1 VSHIRVERT
10 IARPPDDV
18 WRHLADVAD
27 HVHWMADAAE
37 IRFTGDRREGVGA
50 TFECETRVGPLR
62 TVDRMVVTEW
72 EPGRAMG
79 VDHRGL
85 VTGTGRFSLEP
96 AGSAG
101 AAAGAGAGASGGA
114 GATVLTWDEDLRFP
128 WWLGGPVASVAARPV
143 LRRLWS
149 GNLRRFSE
157 RVETW
162 ADG

>member
-1 VSHIRVERT
+1 MTRIRVERT
-10 IARPPDDV
+10 IARPPAEV

-27 HVHWMADAAE
+27 HVHWMADAAA
-37 IRFTGDRREGVGA
+37 IRFTSDRHEGVGA
-50 TFECETRVGPLR
+50 AFECETRVGPLR

-85 VTGTGRFSLEP
+85 VTGTGRFSLE
-96 AGSAG
+96 
-101 AAAGAGAGASGGA
+101 AAGPS
-114 GATVLTWDEDLRFP
+114 TRLTWEEDLRFP

-149 GNLRRFSE
+149 GNLRRLAG
-157 RVETW
+157 RVEAVET
-162 ADG
+162 

>member
-1 VSHIRVERT
+1 MSRIRVERT
-10 IARPPDDV
+10 IARPPDEV

-27 HVHWMADAAE
+27 HVNWMADAAE
-37 IRFTGDRREGVGA
+37 VRFTGDRREGVGT
-50 TFECETRVGPLR
+50 TFDCETRVGPLR

-85 VTGTGRFSLEP
+85 VTGTGRFSLSP
-96 AGSAG
+96 AGED
-101 AAAGAGAGASGGA
+101 
-114 GATVLTWDEDLRFP
+114 TVLTWDEDLRFP
-128 WWLGGPVASVAARPV
+128 WWLGGPVTSVAARPV

>member
-1 VSHIRVERT
+1 MSRICVERT
-10 IARPPDDV
+10 IARPPDEV
-18 WRHLADVAD
+18 WRRLADVAD
-27 HVHWMADAAE
+27 HVNWMADAAE

-72 EPGRAMG
+72 EPERAMG

-85 VTGTGRFSLEP
+85 VTGTGRFSLAP
-96 AGSAG
+96 AGGDAG
-101 AAAGAGAGASGGA
+101 G
-114 GATVLTWDEDLRFP
+114 TVLTWDEDLRFP
-128 WWLGGPVASVAARPV
+128 WWLGGPATSVAARPV

-149 GNLRRFSE
+149 GNLRRFAE

-162 ADG
+162 SDG

>member
-1 VSHIRVERT
+1 MSHIRVERT
-10 IARPPDDV
+10 IDRPPDEV

-27 HVHWMADAAE
+27 HVNWMADAAE
-37 IRFTGDRREGVGA
+37 IRFTGDRRSGVGA

-72 EPGRAMG
+72 EPERTMG

-85 VTGTGRFSLEP
+85 VTGTGRFTLSP
-96 AGSAG
+96 VGDD
-101 AAAGAGAGASGGA
+101 AAGGRG
-114 GATVLTWDEDLRFP
+114 TVLTWDEDLSFP
-128 WWLGGPVASVAARPV
+128 WWLGGPVTSVAARPV

-149 GNLRRFSE
+149 GNLRRFSA

-162 ADG
+162 SDG